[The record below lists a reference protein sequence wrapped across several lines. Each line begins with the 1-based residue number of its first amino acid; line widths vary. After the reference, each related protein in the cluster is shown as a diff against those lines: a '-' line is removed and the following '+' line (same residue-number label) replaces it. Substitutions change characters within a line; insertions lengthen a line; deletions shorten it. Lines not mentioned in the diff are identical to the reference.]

1 MWKGGLWD
9 LEDRESLGSQRSSE
23 PSRAGRQQAAF
34 QGRPR
39 PWAPGAVPGPITG
52 RWWGRLTGPPRRH
65 TGTSGELPWTMLGLW
80 GLRAGWG
87 GRVESKPTVVG
98 RSEIPGNPVY
108 FCDYNPVL
116 DARLTWLKH
125 TITLGLL
132 YKIYNKN
139 LILSCLQIFGVRS
152 LTAGSSST
160 VCLQITER
168 KTKAQSQLGEFR
180 TERGPAVTHSCCEK
194 SILPGSGGDQT
205 QRR

>member
-1 MWKGGLWD
+1 MGPGGPGESGQPEKQRAEPGRAAAGGLAGPAPAVGT
-9 LEDRESLGSQRSSE
+9 RGSAWSNNRTVVGT
-23 PSRAGRQQAAF
+23 AD
-34 QGRPR
+34 
-39 PWAPGAVPGPITG
+39 
-52 RWWGRLTGPPRRH
+52 
-65 TGTSGELPWTMLGLW
+65 GTSSSAHGNFWGAPLDNAGALGAQ
-80 GLRAGWG
+80 GGVG
-87 GRVESKPTVVG
+87 GRVESKPMVVG
-98 RSEIPGNPVY
+98 WSEIPGNPVY
-108 FCDYNPVL
+108 FCEHNPVL

-152 LTAGSSST
+152 LTAESSST

-168 KTKAQSQLGEFR
+168 KTKVQSQLGEFR

>member
-1 MWKGGLWD
+1 MGPGGPGESGQPEKQRAEPGRAAAGGL
-9 LEDRESLGSQRSSE
+9 
-23 PSRAGRQQAAF
+23 
-34 QGRPR
+34 
-39 PWAPGAVPGPITG
+39 PGPAPAVGTRG
-52 RWWGRLTGPPRRH
+52 SAWSNNRTVVGMADGTASSAHGNFWGAPLDNAGA
-65 TGTSGELPWTMLGLW
+65 LGAQ
-80 GLRAGWG
+80 GGVG

-180 TERGPAVTHSCCEK
+180 TERGPAVTHSCCKK

>member
-1 MWKGGLWD
+1 MGPGGPGESGQPEKQRAEPGRAAAGGLAGPAPAVGT
-9 LEDRESLGSQRSSE
+9 RGSAWSNNRTVVGT
-23 PSRAGRQQAAF
+23 AD
-34 QGRPR
+34 
-39 PWAPGAVPGPITG
+39 
-52 RWWGRLTGPPRRH
+52 
-65 TGTSGELPWTMLGLW
+65 GTSSSAHGNFWGAPLDNAGALGAQ
-80 GLRAGWG
+80 GGVG

-152 LTAGSSST
+152 LTAESSST